1 MSRFRFRRNSS
12 DDEGPSRR
20 LAHSAVAAAD
30 WYSPDAAKRIYRA
43 FNRNPDGLRSE
54 DRLKKLINEF
64 GDDKMSQTE
73 ILERLLANADLEE
86 ELNGGESDG
95 REDADENEFI
105 ENVMPRVIEE
115 RIKQNKKVNSLDSL
129 VEYLLDKLHE
139 QWRTL
144 IYAVF
149 PLHQLQTLV
158 LICLVQFISVGTIV
172 NTLPIIA
179 AYISFFFMFYFTLKM
194 FHDKTIV
201 KEKLVW
207 SRVFR
212 LFEKKEST
220 DTTSSYFQL
229 VNWDPYIYFFISLF
243 FFLFSVGAAEKV
255 LPNSILF
262 CGISLFLGA
271 LCFVALADDSD
282 KYALLAI
289 LANFMS
295 CVPIILSK
303 MRIPIGYWRLWKPL
317 FEIKFGMV
325 RMSFS
330 LPAISLLA
338 VPIIYLIMARR
349 RNQTADFFRIVIPQI
364 VCIAWMDIAMTM
376 WLIGYRHF
384 NLPGLVLTGALV
396 SLLVFPSFVGIALAL
411 GIGISQLKSAIEL
424 ITAIKL
430 SITIAVLL
438 LPFFFRKIYQKLSKK
453 FNFKTVYLV
462 ALIMAISFMY
472 DGTNAFDSNQEATNM
487 SWAQFEKFCG
497 FNGANII
504 KSQEQCSQLKGTAVN
519 WKGQIQSVRIVSIDN
534 SFETLLDFLPDSIGQ
549 TLRCF
554 YDTDSADTESLP
566 QGMKPNE
573 CSLTI
578 HNLYTFEIEV
588 TGPYGERLISSN
600 KGQVLLQASNLFK
613 DILQLIEEGDVVR
626 FVGYFDQYPIFSY
639 PPRLKLMQLECET
652 CKKLINNKKNKAL
665 KVTSV
670 KKENKRIWNRINY
683 AFRFMFNF
691 IFSPVL
697 YMS

>member
-1 MSRFRFRRNSS
+1 
-12 DDEGPSRR
+12 
-20 LAHSAVAAAD
+20 
-30 WYSPDAAKRIYRA
+30 
-43 FNRNPDGLRSE
+43 
-54 DRLKKLINEF
+54 
-64 GDDKMSQTE
+64 
-73 ILERLLANADLEE
+73 
-86 ELNGGESDG
+86 
-95 REDADENEFI
+95 
-105 ENVMPRVIEE
+105 
-115 RIKQNKKVNSLDSL
+115 
-129 VEYLLDKLHE
+129 
-139 QWRTL
+139 
-144 IYAVF
+144 
-149 PLHQLQTLV
+149 
-158 LICLVQFISVGTIV
+158 
-172 NTLPIIA
+172 
-179 AYISFFFMFYFTLKM
+179 M

-212 LFEKKEST
+212 LFDKKEADRTS
-220 DTTSSYFQL
+220 DTYFQL

-289 LANFMS
+289 LANFLS

-303 MRIPIGYWRLWKPL
+303 MKISIGFWRLWKPL
-317 FEIKFGMV
+317 FELKLGMLRV
-325 RMSFS
+325 SFS

-338 VPIIYLIMARR
+338 VPIIYIIMAKKRH
-349 RNQTADFFRIVIPQI
+349 QSADFFRIVVPQI

-376 WLIGYRHF
+376 WLIGYRYF

-396 SLLVFPSFVGIALAL
+396 SLVVFPSFVGVVLAA

-430 SITIAVLL
+430 SITIGVLL
-438 LPFFFRKIYQKLSKK
+438 LPFFFRKIYQNFAKRFK
-453 FNFKTVYLV
+453 FKMGSVGKHWSLLAVYIV
-462 ALIMAISFMY
+462 ALVMAISFMY
-472 DGTNAFDSNQEATNM
+472 EGTNAFDSNQEATNM
-487 SWAQFEKFCG
+487 TWPQFEKFCG
-497 FNGANII
+497 FSGANII

-534 SFETLLDFLPDSIGQ
+534 SFETLLDFLPDTIGQ

-554 YDTDSADTESLP
+554 YDTDSADTQALP
-566 QGMKPNE
+566 QGMTPNE

-578 HNLYTFEIEV
+578 HNIYTFEIEV

-639 PPRLKLMQLECET
+639 PPRLKLLQLECET